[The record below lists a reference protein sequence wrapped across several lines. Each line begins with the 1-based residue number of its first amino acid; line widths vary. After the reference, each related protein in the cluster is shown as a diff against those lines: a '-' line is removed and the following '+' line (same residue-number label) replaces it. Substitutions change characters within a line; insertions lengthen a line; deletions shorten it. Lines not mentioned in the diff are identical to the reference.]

1 MTSALKTPQTIG
13 KYRVLGELGRGATSV
28 VYKGYDPFANRDVAI
43 KLFNPEGF
51 ANDEQRK
58 KFSKLFITEAA
69 MAGKLSHPHIV
80 SIYDAVVDGEQ
91 DYIVMEIV
99 TGKALDEHSDADKLL
114 PIQTVMQ
121 LMFKCCTALDFACRQ
136 GVIHRDIKPANIMY
150 TSNGEIKITDFGAAL
165 MLNLEQTQMAGI
177 GSPAFMS
184 PEQVREDKLT
194 HQTDIYSLGVVM
206 FRLLTGRYPFD
217 AENTFTLMHKIVN
230 EAPHN
235 IRDLRPEVPE
245 ALANIVHRA
254 MEKDTSQRYP
264 QWADLAGDLATCV
277 MPSAQATKSITD
289 SEKFNALK
297 ALSFFADFSDVELW
311 EVLRISEWAKFP
323 TGKVLVKEG
332 DTGSSFYL
340 LTEGE
345 VYVTKIGKMLTALN
359 KGDCFGE
366 MAYIDKANA
375 QRSASIVA
383 AMPVTIIKIKSE
395 ALEHASDNL
404 QLRFNRAFL
413 RILVRRLAYTN
424 TELAS
429 LVA

>member
-1 MTSALKTPQTIG
+1 MANLPQSIG
-13 KYRVLGELGRGATSV
+13 KYQVVSELGRGATSV
-28 VYKGYDPFANRDVAI
+28 VYQCHDPFANRDVAV
-43 KLFNPEGF
+43 KLFNPDGF
-51 ANDEQRK
+51 ASDEQRK
-58 KFSKLFITEAA
+58 KFSRLFIAEAA
-69 MAGKLSHPHIV
+69 MAGKLNHPHIV
-80 SIYDAVVDGEQ
+80 NIYDAVVDGEQ

-99 TGKALDEHSDADKLL
+99 TGKALDRHADADTLL

-121 LMFKCCTALDFACRQ
+121 LMFKCCAALDFACRH
-136 GVIHRDIKPANIMY
+136 GVIHRDIKPANIMHIA
-150 TSNGEIKITDFGAAL
+150 NGEIKITDFGAAL

-177 GSPAFMS
+177 GSPAYMS
-184 PEQVREDKLT
+184 PEQVREDALT

-206 FRLLTGRYPFD
+206 FRLLTGRYPYD
-217 AENTFTLMHKIVN
+217 ADTTFALMHKIVN

-245 ALANIVHRA
+245 VLANIVHRA
-254 MEKDTSQRYP
+254 MEKDLSLRYP
-264 QWADLAGDLATCV
+264 QWADLAGDLAACV
-277 MPSAQATKSITD
+277 MPSAQTTRNISD

-297 ALSFFADFSDVELW
+297 ALSFFTDFSDVELW

-332 DTGSSFYL
+332 DIGASFYL

-345 VYVTKIGKMLTALN
+345 VYVTKTGKMLTALN

-366 MAYIDKANA
+366 MAYIDKGNA

-383 AMPVTIIKIKSE
+383 AMPVTIIKIKSD

-413 RILVRRLAYTN
+413 RILVRRLAQTN